1 VTACLAEALLRHA
14 VHLQGQEHPERPQA
28 AAILEA
34 DAGITTSIPAIAGEI
49 ALTDAPDHHQVTHF
63 RAAWSDP
70 QPSLCKFADLFRP
83 SLCKFARLSLSG
95 AQDRMEGALAG
106 CWPGVRA
113 AWTRGSF

>member
-1 VTACLAEALLRHA
+1 VTACLAEALYGTPSTCRA
-14 VHLQGQEHPERPQA
+14 RNTPERPQA

-34 DAGITTSIPAIAGEI
+34 DAGIATSIPAIAGEI

-70 QPSLCKFADLFRP
+70 QPPLCKFADLFRP